1 MRYLKALFE
10 LPKVECGMLKTP
22 PNLALLGTTPFWL
35 EKVLSLLKILQR
47 LFAYCVRQVNKRRLA
62 QQVSAVISSV
72 GGTVSLCS

>member
-35 EKVLSLLKILQR
+35 EKVLSLPPIPLRPFVYFVQL
-47 LFAYCVRQVNKRRLA
+47 VNKQHRV
-62 QQVSAVISSV
+62 QQVSAANSSA